1 MNFNLN
7 KKTISAVAVYGIV
20 LFLFVFVYFII
31 PFPKSLASYMSFIF
45 TVIAILASAGI
56 SAYAFSGKEDLRS
69 KVYGY
74 PVFRIGI
81 YYALIQFGFTVVVSL
96 LGIFLY
102 IPEWL
107 VLLVCVVLLALAA
120 IGVIATDNTR
130 DIIEKIEAETKLQ
143 TAEMKYFRADVST
156 LAYNVE
162 DPTVKKELMK
172 LSEMFKYSDP
182 VSSEATEPYEKELNV
197 KLEVLRASLNVET
210 TEEILSY
217 VKEITNLLAERNRIC
232 KLSK

>member
-1 MNFNLN
+1 MNINLN

-20 LFLFVFVYFII
+20 LVLLAFVYFII
-31 PFPKSLASYMSFIF
+31 PFPKSISSYISFAF
-45 TVIAILASAGI
+45 TIIAIIASAGI
-56 SAYAFSGKEDLRS
+56 SLIAFSGKEDLRS
-69 KVYGY
+69 KIYGY
-74 PVFRIGI
+74 PIFRVGI
-81 YYALIQFGFTVVVSL
+81 YYALIQFGFTFLISVI
-96 LGIFLY
+96 GAFLY
-102 IPEWL
+102 VPEWIA
-107 VLLVCVVLLALAA
+107 LLVSVVLMALAA

-130 DIIEKIEAETKLQ
+130 DIVEKIEAETNLQ

-162 DPTVKKELMK
+162 DPAVKKELTK